1 MHPIEQSTMNDP
13 LDGSRFLDYFRQKG
27 VPFYDTL
34 PDGWV
39 INERATTAPT
49 GYVWINNRVSIF
61 SPEYRHALMKRPKKQ
76 PQQLTLW

>member
-1 MHPIEQSTMNDP
+1 MTDP
-13 LDGSRFLDYFRQKG
+13 LDGSRFLEYFRQHG

-39 INERATTAPT
+39 INERATTAPS

-61 SPEYRHALMKRPKKQ
+61 SKEYRHGLLKRERKK
-76 PQQLTLW
+76 PVQLTLW

>member
-1 MHPIEQSTMNDP
+1 MNDP
-13 LDGSRFLDYFRQKG
+13 LDGSRFLDYFKKKG

-39 INERATTAPT
+39 INERATTAPH

-61 SPEYRHALMKRPKKQ
+61 SPEYRHALLRIRKP
-76 PQQLTLW
+76 